1 MNRWIGLADAWHFEL
16 LFFVA
21 LGLLRMASQL
31 AFTRSHM
38 EAVPNRSIP

>member
-1 MNRWIGLADAWHFEL
+1 MDRWIGLADAWHFEL
-16 LFFVA
+16 SFVA